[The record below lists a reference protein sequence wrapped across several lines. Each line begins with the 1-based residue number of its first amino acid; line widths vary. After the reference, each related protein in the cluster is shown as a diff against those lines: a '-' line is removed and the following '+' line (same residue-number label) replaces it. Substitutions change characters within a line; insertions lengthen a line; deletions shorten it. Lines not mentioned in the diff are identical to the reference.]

1 MKKMRS
7 VGKRGLA
14 CLLAVMLSMTT
25 MNFLG
30 TGALAAGDPAG
41 DGALAA
47 TELAENGTLVSED
60 NANSATAQAAAAAAV
75 AAISSE
81 EEAPPFYQEAVV
93 NGVKV
98 TVSADSGVFP
108 KGGGTLSVRSVSASE
123 KIRIADAVSGAKP
136 NDDDQNVA
144 ASYTYDIKVLN
155 KDGEELE
162 PDTSKGSV
170 RVSFAMS
177 EAKNQ
182 NLSADVYH
190 IDDGMNAEK
199 LDTETEGKTVTA
211 ETDGFSY
218 YTVEFTYE
226 KKEYVMEGNTT
237 VVLQEI
243 LDEIG
248 ITGTI
253 EAVKGSNDALFL
265 PEKRDGEWVVTSLQP
280 FSSEEWLRVT
290 VDGVVI
296 EITVTDSN
304 AVSQPLSVKN
314 GWNTDNI
321 LSAGETLA
329 NVNSFNNNNSMAI
342 TKNTNVC
349 LYTKDYHDDG
359 GISNDGVVTYDNIT
373 WNLNVGASQNN
384 GIFLRPGYS
393 VTLTFNT
400 VGVYQNVYFLG
411 LAGGVDEKTDAQMS
425 ATINYTDGT
434 SSSATFTVYDSWTKA
449 NPGASSKT
457 KLLSGYKRYDS
468 RNKRY
473 DDIKFSV
480 AGMDVDTSKLISSI
494 TIKNTHNAANLSVF
508 GISGVTAN
516 IPAPVNVAESNG
528 RVVTWN
534 PVSDASSY
542 RIDVSKDPNF
552 TTMEDGYNNKE
563 VQGTSC
569 DLSDLDPG
577 TYYVRVRAVNSSGGQ
592 SASSEPIS
600 VSWTTKMYKVK
611 YEKNTN
617 GSIVVLSGSLDTVT
631 ITEGQG
637 KNTITLPNIRL
648 DGFTFDGWYNKAD
661 GGTRIGAGGASYY
674 VSDSMNLYAH
684 WTAIP
689 NTAVVNLTRDSSAW
703 SGQTVALYKSGKQ
716 VYTLTGSGGTYSNA
730 KVVNGTYDVYVNKRK
745 TDQTVTFNA
754 TTSSQKQTI
763 NINYNTLTLEVYL
776 DDELSTKPGT
786 VTLRQGGAIK
796 YTVSSTTGVYTEYIL
811 DSETTYDVFI
821 NGLDTGKDL
830 SKEENTALVYFYT
843 AQLAIH
849 DDTAWTNAVV
859 KLCDAN
865 GNQLGSLDYA
875 SKSSNTTY
883 YERILQWD
891 DSTVY
896 YIYVD
901 GINTKAAVKANS
913 AERKAEL
920 TYYTATINIT
930 SSSFP
935 EGDFALTISNGVDRY
950 DVPRNSI
957 NGSTRTY
964 KTEHVFVRDD
974 PGEELLYS
982 LSSYGFSSA
991 GEGYQISSGDKTK
1004 NITIFVVNYYAYTF
1018 ASTDTYKTNPQPEL
1032 KVSHYVASGCQDT
1045 PAQDEYVEGFA
1056 FDGWSETV
1064 WSVSETSYTS
1074 FDFGIAIEKDYKLYG
1089 HFQKPTVTING
1100 YVRTNSGGT
1109 MSSTGTSF
1117 RLANLSISGFEK
1129 GNTIKYVLFDN
1140 KNISSM
1146 SYSGSS
1152 GSFDSSKGTLTFST
1166 PVSMDVAQNMVRN
1179 YLVFTPNSNEK
1190 SYITVTVIDYKGNVA
1205 ETTTVNPSQSTAK
1218 WTDISTYGAGLEL
1231 NTGNYYISKST
1242 TFSNSNGN
1250 GLKIASGATVNLLIP
1265 SGMTLTC
1272 KGSDGTS
1279 QTDPGKAGILV
1290 PYGSHL
1296 NILGEGTIVAT
1307 GGNAAPGST
1316 GGTGGNGYFSYE
1328 RGSSDNIIEDEH
1340 SGAGGTG
1347 GAGGAGAGAGIGTNG
1362 GNGGNGG
1369 AGGATVE
1376 ILDGN
1381 HSSHPAVNNGND
1393 GSAGSAGGSASGCGD
1408 IDIASTINRN
1418 NVSGGSAGSGGAGG
1432 SAGSYSGG
1440 GSDEGPAHY
1449 SKNNSMNKNIYILA
1463 GAGGGG
1469 GGGGGGYAA
1478 TGIGTG
1484 GSGGAGGGGGGSGV
1498 CDYSSSKNANTGDAN
1513 SMCGGGGGT
1522 GGAGGND
1529 GSAGNANPGRDAG
1542 EYDGSWKSVGGNG
1555 GGAGSGSNGTTAKNV
1570 GTPSLSDSYSVS
1582 YEKGIDSG
1590 TIGTTNRTSYNCG
1603 TSSQTIVLPT
1613 YTAKDGYYFQ
1623 GWRILNYAK
1632 LLGGS
1637 DGNDLIKSS
1646 TKLFKQGESVIIPKY
1661 AAGNI
1666 AFKAMVVKK
1675 AGLNATSEQQTI
1687 DALNSS
1693 SSTTYYTYQVTAKVD
1708 GTAQNVG
1715 NLVIGGVSVSGQQGV
1730 YTYVATANKGLTATL
1745 GGNTITLNAFS
1756 SNKSTTE
1763 VTFETLKVRVD
1774 GYAPSTVSL
1783 SGGLYISKPAGETT
1797 ELYVSSPRIVN
1808 SEKGSFR
1815 VTIDGEDTG
1824 VDASWGSTAVV
1835 TYKTATANLT
1845 LVGLTTK
1852 DLGSVYLLDESG
1864 SRLYMSTNAE
1874 EASTSPSYT
1883 YTKLKSN
1890 TAYTLYIDDLNTGK
1904 TLNFDTNTTA
1914 EYTITRYTTRVNTIL
1929 DGENADIGKVLLGG
1943 AEMVKAGAGTYLY
1956 VSDDN
1961 SEKAL
1966 TVDGESIG
1974 NVGAGSNTD
1983 LHYFT
1988 LTYKK
1993 SEDNEDGDLPVD
2005 TAVYRDGST
2014 SISSTTLAGKG
2025 NLVNGGKNFF
2035 GWTVTRSN
2043 SVSGATDGT
2052 VGPFKEGTSLIMNG
2066 TMVATA
2072 TWSSTGLDSEDEDIR
2087 VTLSSDQYTYNGE
2100 IQTPV
2105 VTMTRYYTVT
2115 PGSDEPASAVLQEGK
2130 DYVLKYKNSNTATD
2144 RYASYGT
2151 DGSKNNAIDA
2161 GTVMIT
2167 IEGCGD
2173 YSGSITRSY
2182 EIAPAQVEVYGLT
2195 ALDKEYDGTTSAAL
2209 DKSGVQLYG
2218 VVSADEN
2225 YVVFSAEKAEFESA
2239 NASDSAVVNVAGI
2252 SLGAG
2257 TAGDRSSN
2265 YLLTPTVPVTAKIQK
2280 RDIASATFTLLNN
2293 NYVYNGDY
2301 REPYVSASDINSA
2314 DKNIISTDD
2323 YDVVY
2328 SDNLHAGTATATIV
2342 ARDDSNYQGE
2352 HNETFTIEKAELT
2365 ITAKQL
2371 TSAYGE
2377 AIGDI
2382 SDKFEVTSGEIYG
2395 GAEPILDANGD
2406 FQFDANGELLQ
2417 TASDE
2422 EELNISAYTTVMQ
2435 GYAPGT
2441 YENAVLI
2448 QYTANSD
2455 YTVTTVPANYIV
2467 TKDAALSVTAKG
2479 YTGVYDGVGHSIS
2492 VSASGYSEG
2501 DEVKIYY
2508 STESAEDAAAKAAAQ
2523 NEAART
2529 APARTDAGTTKVYY
2543 CVVSE
2548 NYSGNVTGSADIV
2561 IAKATLKVTAKAHTL
2576 TYGEELSTL
2585 NENVLSNLTFGAGGS
2600 GGFVTADETAA
2611 ASFSMDDAV
2620 SYVSSYTA
2628 GSAVGSNYTIKP
2640 VFSATALAGDP
2651 LKNYEVSYYSGTL
2664 TVKQKEIADFT
2675 WKTLDGSVVTG
2686 DPKEFTY
2693 NGSAQGLA
2701 ATPVGIIGSDDLYVG
2716 SYETEG
2722 SETVESE
2729 SYAFD
2734 QSKTNVGK
2742 YSAKVTALAGADA
2755 ANYKISDEAE
2765 NTSHRYV
2772 INKAIYSGSGDSPW
2786 TFGPTVPDY
2795 VAGPTPS
2802 SPVAENVLGEEPD
2815 GYYYLPGDEETIKR
2829 ITGGNDGTVGALID
2843 YLYEQLEEKQDE
2855 NPNATL
2861 ADVIDELNS
2870 SLDPD
2875 FTTAAPNAE
2884 GDYIVIG
2891 YVNGNDNHGDMI
2903 GGDTFTVKAPDAE
2916 KTTVKVKAKDVE
2928 ITYGEAF
2935 NSSGVTF
2942 AYEPDSLTDEQL
2954 IAISDYLAEKVNVTT
2969 TYDTTDAAK
2978 RGAGKYN
2985 IQLALQ
2991 DGAEASEAY
3000 EFVFE
3005 STGILTVK
3013 PKEVSLEWP
3022 GTSAFDYTGSRIEYK
3037 ATGVAADDLV
3047 YSDSDTVGIAG
3058 YTYDTENKKV
3068 SYATAVGS
3076 YTSEVT
3082 GLSGTAAVNYTIKE
3096 ETKSH
3101 AWSIVSAGNNAFT
3114 TQPSIANWYYG
3125 EKAPEPVGAAEF
3137 GDVVFQYR
3145 KTGDE
3150 AWTDFNSTS
3159 VPTDAGSY
3167 KLRAYV
3173 EGGSNYA
3180 TIEATADFTIYL
3192 AEVTVTCLDKST
3204 KKGVAIEELTY
3215 SYQVLNGVV
3224 SSDEKESL
3232 DLDNAISTTVVVD
3245 SNNRI
3250 TSPVGRYLIAH
3261 KDIIDDAGF
3270 VAPTDFTN
3278 LSDYNK
3284 VYTTAGGNIN
3294 ITVVAG
3300 KYTVTKAKVS
3310 VSEDPEDSVDTT
3322 ATYDGAGYGI
3332 NAPVVE
3338 DAGGN
3343 IIDPSKYTIY
3353 YSTTPLN
3360 ANNYGTGST
3369 TSPLITGATKE
3380 SGVPIYYYIV
3390 SDSFSPISG
3399 SGTVIINPAP
3409 VTVKANDSTIAYGS
3423 DAKENGV
3430 TYEGLVNGD
3439 TPESLTLNPTYK
3451 FYARKSD
3458 GTADTTREYAPGS
3471 EYGSKGEYAI
3481 VPDGLS
3487 HPNYAFTYVN
3497 GIMTV
3502 TASGDS
3508 GETGGFTPEMF
3519 KLPDDFSA
3527 TYDVTGDGI
3536 VPVAFTPLVTVNDSY
3551 TGADKPNGGASGSGG
3566 DDADYT
3572 VTYESNYGAGTAY
3585 AVITPTATGNFAGAA
3600 PIRIPFNI
3608 AKKKVTLTAS
3618 SDKTSVYNASI
3629 ADLTDAYAVTSGTL
3643 NAAEKTALKIEVTTD
3658 ATKASPVGNNYKT
3671 MVSYDSNDNYE
3682 ITTVD
3687 GVYTITN
3694 ATLSVTAEPYNGIYD
3709 GSEHDAGVLTVKTG
3723 KYLTYAKV
3731 YYSTV
3736 SQETAHNAAASGV
3749 ETALSVPKIRD
3760 VGSYTI
3766 YYSVVCENYEEVQG
3780 SYVAVIEKA
3789 PLTVTVNYSGTVT
3802 YGDAVP
3808 DALTNAGLVYSGFK
3822 GDDTAETVFA
3832 DQTNTISTNY
3842 TAGSGVGE
3850 YKVVTTTLDSSNYEI
3865 TYVSGTLK
3873 VQKKPV
3879 TITWPA
3885 ETSITYTGSEISF
3898 TAAGIVGL
3906 LDADTG
3912 KVNVGS
3918 YKEGGSAEVDGVE
3931 CSYAYRAAGAGN
3943 YVALVTSLAG
3953 SKADNYSIDESTASR
3968 VWMIAKD
3975 ETTPGEDVI
3984 NSYPVIVV
3992 TPTNESIYFG
4002 QEAGE
4007 FGYTARK
4014 YANNAAYMNDNTGN
4028 AGEDVTSSLETYV
4041 TNKNDIRY
4049 TTTYN
4054 TGDNAGTY
4062 AIEAYGLTAN
4072 AENRIVYAKGTLTV
4086 QKATGDNGTGNTF
4099 TGGAASDGED
4109 KSDLGMGNGWTYG
4122 DTPKTPSAET
4132 ELGGDITYTY
4142 YRNDGNGNYVL
4153 IGEAPPTTPGNYA
4166 VKATAAET
4174 TNYDSIESGYDSYT
4188 IEKRPLV
4195 IIANDVSSAYGS
4207 AKAELTYKMTGSIA
4221 SSDAGKVTI
4230 SLTTTATSTSP
4241 AGEYP
4246 ITVSVTGDSKDYY
4259 NVQTTDGTYFIT
4271 RTAGTLT
4278 VNASDYEGTYD
4289 GQSHSITVSTS
4300 GDSSAVVWYSESPL
4314 YESNYASGQRT
4325 PISYKDVGTH
4335 TVYYY
4340 VSSDSSESVIGS
4352 RDVRITKKTLTVKA
4366 DDQTIVY
4373 GDALPDSYS
4382 VTYQGFAS
4390 GDDAAST
4397 RLSSTVSYAYHQYDP
4412 AGTYA
4417 INPSVT
4423 SGGSNYT
4430 FTYVPGTL
4438 TVSKKPLTFTWT
4450 KDLYTYTGAE
4460 QSITATAVGM
4470 VNSDTI
4476 GVTYT
4481 YNAATGNVN
4490 RATAVGAYTATV
4502 NGLTGTMAQ
4511 SYSIDPATSSKTWSI
4526 KGGENSFTETISIP
4540 DWTYG
4545 QTPSAPEAQSQYGTV
4560 RYEYSDSYNGT
4571 YTSTAPTIPGTYY
4584 VRAVVDATD
4593 DYSGLVSA
4601 PKGFVI
4607 NKGSLTIYADSLN
4620 GKAGDNISL
4629 SGRYSI
4635 AGSVASGD
4643 RITAELSTTADSS
4656 SAAGSYPVTF
4666 ISVTVASGSYTSSKT
4681 YSDGA
4686 ISGNIITADELY
4698 DITLVNGSL
4707 QLTNEAVTVNA
4718 EVTGDSDFNGKYDG
4732 DYHGISVKVDTTDS
4746 SFDGGQILYSTEKYT
4761 DKDALATAVR
4771 SGNAS
4776 PTSPVVKEAGS
4787 KTIYYYVTDGD
4798 ENILLSGSKTIIIEK
4813 APLTVRANDIECY
4826 TNSDPT
4832 PGGVTCTGFEGSDD
4846 ISALSGT
4853 LAYSYSYTRGMGA
4866 GTYSVT
4872 PSGLTSGNYDITF
4885 ESGVLTVKQM
4895 KNISTSDYNPSA
4907 KNLVYTGDVQTTT
4920 ITVGSGVLEQGRDFT
4935 VESGDLSGTAVDKY
4949 TVIINGIGSYT
4960 GTATITW
4967 YITGKPVAVPEAG
4980 AGYVM
4985 ATNPDGRTVTVT
4997 PEDGYS
5003 VWMVNGSNELV
5014 QVAPASGGSGA
5025 ASVTVDDGTTLYVR
5039 KDAEGTNA
5047 ASAYTEFTAEADPKV
5062 TVSVTASP
5070 NAGGRITLT
5079 YETNEL
5085 ISESASGSAV
5095 LSKGS
5100 NITLRATAVD
5110 KFTFTKWA
5118 KTSANGS
5125 VSDAGTTAEITVTA
5139 DASVTY
5145 TAIFTYQAQTADEDV
5160 IVSSPFDPVTGA
5172 LIDPNTGIAIKTEV
5186 EYDGTEKNLGLVS
5199 TDEYTVSGDTSAE
5212 FPDTYKVV
5220 LTPKDGKVWPD
5231 GTTEPKVITWT
5242 IEKEKVD
5249 EKPAVSVDNSIPK
5262 VTITGTTGSAGTGTY
5277 ADGTPYRYE
5286 YQKPGETTWT
5296 TITGDSFTPAGE
5308 GVYYVRVKGTDTAE
5322 PGANTAVTVGVSVS
5336 VRTNTATNVT
5346 TGSATFSGYIS
5357 NTSAEAEITTYGFK
5371 YSTDKSSWT
5380 DVPAALT
5387 ATGGNTI
5394 SATVTGLSGD
5404 RTYYYYAYIIR
5415 KGSIVS
5421 GDIVSFTTTAAS
5433 AQDNGSIGVKV
5444 NASDEVSKYPFSIS
5458 VERGNVSIASTTG
5471 VTGTDAATATFNKLP
5486 DGVYN
5491 VVIRRTD
5498 DVDYAETKTVT
5509 IVEGSTAN
5517 VIFTISAGEV
5527 STLVKVEDGAP
5538 EVAVS
5543 GLPGTITDN
5552 ELEGAAAGSTS
5563 TNVVFNV
5570 EKVAENKATGAEE
5583 IIALAGEDKEADLYL
5598 DLSLYKTTSNLDYN
5612 GNVTSTVTENIGS
5625 ENTTVLEIAVP
5636 YDKAGAEGLMAYRFH
5651 DGTAQELTALKS
5663 RQSAGKYV
5671 DGTFYADK
5679 DSNYVFIYASG
5690 FSTYVIALDKDES
5703 GGGGGGNEG
5712 GNGGGSGGG
5721 SSGNEGGNGGGSGG
5735 GSGGGGG
5742 KVDPDPDPT
5751 PTPPDPIDDDD
5762 KLPDGV
5768 TKNDDGTY
5776 SFYDPDLGYGD
5787 FPEEALYNGLVHRM
5801 YNPNSGE
5808 HFYTKSVS
5816 ERDDLI
5822 AAGWN
5827 YEEDSC
5833 FTTPGAGENTF
5844 PIYRLY
5850 NPNGDEHHYT
5860 IDREEAVKIKNAG
5873 WSFEGLSF
5881 YAYEKG
5887 SENGVP
5893 MYREYNPND
5902 GHHNYTTDKREH
5914 DYVVSVGWH
5923 DEDIAWN
5930 VESGNENDGY
5940 LPKGVSRYKDGTY
5953 SFYDRELG
5961 YGAFSEEALK
5971 EGLVHRMYNPNSGEH
5986 FYTMS
5991 VSERDDLVKAGWI
6004 YEEDSCFTAPA
6015 AADDRL
6021 PVYRLYNPNGNDHH
6035 YTIDKE
6041 EAVSLKE
6048 AGWIFEGVSFYA
6060 YEKDSTDGVPLYR
6073 EYNPNSGR
6081 HNYTTARKEHDNV
6094 VSAGWKDE
6102 GVAWRVVK

>member
-1 MKKMRS
+1 MKNMRS

-14 CLLAVMLSMTT
+14 CLLSVMLSMTT

-47 TELAENGTLVSED
+47 TELAENGTLAAED
-60 NANSATAQAAAAAAV
+60 NENSATAQAAAAAA
-75 AAISSE
+75 ISAE

-108 KGGGTLSVRSVSASE
+108 KGEGTLSVRSVSASE

-136 NDDDQNVA
+136 NDDDQNIA

-237 VVLQEI
+237 VALQEI

-248 ITGTI
+248 ITGTV
-253 EAVKGSNDALFL
+253 EAVEGSNDELFL

-359 GISNDGVVTYDNIT
+359 GISNDGVVKYENIT
-373 WNLNVGASQNN
+373 WNLNVGASQKN
-384 GIFLRPGYS
+384 GIFLKPGYS

-411 LAGGVDEKTDAQMS
+411 LAGGVDEKTDAQMN

-434 SSSATFTVYDSWTKA
+434 SGSATFTVYDSWTKA
-449 NPGASSKT
+449 NPGELT

-468 RNKRY
+468 KNKRY
-473 DDIKFSV
+473 DAIKFSV

-534 PVSDASSY
+534 SVSDASSY

-552 TTMEDGYNNKE
+552 TTMEDGYNNTE

-600 VSWTTKMYKVK
+600 VRWTTKMYKVK

-617 GSIVVLSGSLDTVT
+617 GSIEVLSGSLDSMT
-631 ITEGQG
+631 ITDGEG
-637 KNTITLPNIRL
+637 KNTITLPNIRI
-648 DGFTFDGWYNKAD
+648 DGFIFDGWYNKAD

-689 NTAVVNLTRDSSAW
+689 NTAVVNLTKDSSAW

-763 NINYNTLTLEVYL
+763 DINYNTLTLEVYL

-796 YTVSSTTGVYTEYIL
+796 YTVSSTTGIYTEYIL

-830 SKEENTALVYFYT
+830 SKEKNRALVNFYT

-849 DDTAWTNAVV
+849 DDAAWTDAVV

-875 SKSSNTTY
+875 TKSSNTTY

-920 TYYTATINIT
+920 SYYTATINIT

-950 DVPRNSI
+950 DVPCSSI

-964 KTEHVFVRDD
+964 EAEHVFVRDD
-974 PGEELLYS
+974 PGKELLYS
-982 LSSYGFSSA
+982 LSSLGFSSA

-1004 NITIFVVNYYAYTF
+1004 NITIFVVDYYAYTF
-1018 ASTDTYKTNPQPEL
+1018 ASTDTYKTNPKPEL

-1074 FDFGIAIEKDYKLYG
+1074 FDFGTVIEKDYKLYG

-1100 YVRTNSGGT
+1100 YVRTDGGGT
-1109 MSSTGTSF
+1109 MSSKGTSF

-1140 KNISSM
+1140 KNISSITALPGV
-1146 SYSGSS
+1146 STNG
-1152 GSFDSSKGTLTFST
+1152 GSFDSNSNILTFNRF
-1166 PVSMDVAQNMVRN
+1166 VSMDTAQKVVRE
-1179 YLVFTPNSNEK
+1179 YLVFTPNSGEA
-1190 SYITVTVIDYKGNVA
+1190 STITVTVMDYKGTA
-1205 ETTTVNPSQSTAK
+1205 ASKTTSTGAPTLSTDSTNWIDINTLSKGDTLTNNKYYYVGNNTTFDNSATAGANGLKVPDNGTVTIYIKKDCTLTLKGGNASGT
-1218 WTDISTYGAGLEL
+1218 TGGGAGLYL
-1231 NTGNYYISKST
+1231 P
-1242 TFSNSNGN
+1242 
-1250 GLKIASGATVNLLIP
+1250 SGAKLYLI
-1265 SGMTLTC
+1265 
-1272 KGSDGTS
+1272 
-1279 QTDPGKAGILV
+1279 
-1290 PYGSHL
+1290 
-1296 NILGEGTIVAT
+1296 GEGTLNAI
-1307 GGNAAPGST
+1307 GGNAANGASGS
-1316 GGTGGNGYFSYE
+1316 NGSAGVLVDGSVGSYKQ
-1328 RGSSDNIIEDEH
+1328 
-1340 SGAGGTG
+1340 G
-1347 GAGGAGAGAGIGTNG
+1347 GAGGAGGAGGGGAGAGIG
-1362 GNGGNGG
+1362 GNGGSGGSGG
-1369 AGGATVE
+1369 AGTGMGESKSGAN
-1376 ILDGN
+1376 DYY
-1381 HSSHPAVNNGND
+1381 D
-1393 GSAGSAGGSASGCGD
+1393 GSAGSSGSNGNSGSAGGIVYRTGNVTVSA
-1408 IDIASTINRN
+1408 T
-1418 NVSGGSAGSGGAGG
+1418 GGAAGSGGA
-1432 SAGSYSGG
+1432 AGAYGNDNGIKSTTWYGDDSTKSKYQIAGG
-1440 GSDEGPAHY
+1440 G
-1449 SKNNSMNKNIYILA
+1449 

-1469 GGGGGGYAA
+1469 GGGGAA
-1478 TGIGTG
+1478 SDI
-1484 GSGGAGGGGGGSGV
+1484 GSGGAGGAGGGSGGQGGV
-1498 CDYSSSKNANTGDAN
+1498 TYGSGGEVSPFVSGDSGELQQLTG
-1513 SMCGGGGGT
+1513 CKGGPGTGGT
-1522 GGAGGND
+1522 GGGSNGGSGATSSHGYDNGGISNKAND
-1529 GSAGNANPGRDAG
+1529 GTTFNVKG
-1542 EYDGSWKSVGGNG
+1542 GSG
-1555 GGAGSGSNGTTAKNV
+1555 GGAGTGGSSGSSSSIQTGTRVPSAYNINFVNTGTYGTYAK
-1570 GTPSLSDSYSVS
+1570 P
-1582 YEKGIDSG
+1582 
-1590 TIGTTNRTSYNCG
+1590 NRTSYTFG
-1603 TSSQTIVLPT
+1603 TSNQTITLPT
-1613 YTAKDGYYFQ
+1613 YTAKAGYYFQ
-1623 GWRILNYAK
+1623 GWKLTKYANSSVA
-1632 LLGGS
+1632 G
-1637 DGNDLIKSS
+1637 SS
-1646 TKLFKQGESVIIPKY
+1646 TAVTTATTAYFRQGQTVSIPQYAFGDIEFTAIITSK
-1661 AAGNI
+1661 
-1666 AFKAMVVKK
+1666 V
-1675 AGLNATSEQQTI
+1675 GLSATSETLNI
-1687 DALNSS
+1687 SALSS
-1693 SSTTYYTYQVTAKVD
+1693 SASTQYYKYTVNTKVD
-1708 GTAQNVG
+1708 GQAENVG
-1715 NLVIGGVSVSGQQGV
+1715 VLKLKDSSGNTVVSINGENGV
-1730 YTYVATANKGLTATL
+1730 YTYTSSVIL
-1745 GGNTITLNAFS
+1745 GSSASFGSLDISLNAL
-1756 SNKSTTE
+1756 SNATSSTT
-1763 VTFETLKVRVD
+1763 VNLETVKVLVV
-1774 GYAPSTVSL
+1774 GYEPNSVSL
-1783 SGGLYISKPAGETT
+1783 EGGPRISKPAKSEN
-1797 ELYVSSPRIVN
+1797 ELYVSAYRLSEA
-1808 SEKGSFR
+1808 EKGSFR

-1845 LVGLTTK
+1845 LVGLTAK

-1890 TAYTLYIDDLNTGK
+1890 TAYTLYIDDINTGK
-1904 TLNFDTNTTA
+1904 TLDFDTNTTA

-1929 DGENADIGKVLLGG
+1929 DGKNADIGKVLLGE

-1974 NVGAGSNTD
+1974 NVGAGSDTD

-2025 NLVNGGKNFF
+2025 NLVNGGKNFV

-2052 VGPFKEGTSLIMNG
+2052 VGQGPLNEGTSLIMNG

-2072 TWSSTGLDSEDEDIR
+2072 TWSSTRLDSGDEDIR

-2105 VTMTRYYTVT
+2105 VTVTRYYTVT
-2115 PGSDEPASAVLQEGK
+2115 PGSDEPASVVLQEGK

-2144 RYASYGT
+2144 RYAS

-2173 YSGSITRSY
+2173 YSGSIMKSY
-2182 EIAPAQVEVYGLT
+2182 EIARAQVEVYGLT
-2195 ALDKEYDGTTSAAL
+2195 ALDKKYDGTTSATL

-2252 SLGAG
+2252 SLGEG

-2301 REPYVSASDINSA
+2301 REPFVSVSDIIST
-2314 DKNIISTDD
+2314 DNIISTDD

-2328 SDNLHAGTATATIV
+2328 SNNLHAGTATATII
-2342 ARDDSNYQGE
+2342 ARDGSNYQGE
-2352 HNETFTIEKAELT
+2352 HSETFTITKAALT
-2365 ITAKQL
+2365 ITAEKL

-2382 SDKFEVTSGEIYG
+2382 SGKLVISGEIYG

-2406 FQFDANGELLQ
+2406 FRFDENGELLQ

-2422 EELNISAYTTVMQ
+2422 EELNISAYTTVKQ
-2435 GYAPGT
+2435 GYAPGK

-2455 YTVTTVPANYIV
+2455 YTVTTVPADYIV
-2467 TKDAALSVTAKG
+2467 TKEAALSVTAKG
-2479 YTGVYDGVGHSIS
+2479 YTGVYDGAGHSIS

-2501 DEVKIYY
+2501 DVVKIYY
-2508 STESAEDAAAKAAAQ
+2508 SLTSGEDAAAKAAAE
-2523 NEAART
+2523 NSDALES
-2529 APARTDAGTTKVYY
+2529 PKVSDAGTTPVYY
-2543 CVVSE
+2543 CVVSA

-2561 IAKATLKVTAKAHTL
+2561 IAKAPLKVTANAHTL
-2576 TYGEELSTL
+2576 TYGKELSTL
-2585 NENVLSNLTFGAGGS
+2585 NENALSNLTFGANGS

-2611 ASFSMDDAV
+2611 ANFSMDDAV
-2620 SYVSSYTA
+2620 SYESSYTA

-2640 VFSATALAGDP
+2640 VFSEAALLESP

-2664 TVKQKEIADFT
+2664 TVEQKEIADFT
-2675 WKTLDGSVVTG
+2675 WKTLAGNNVSTEPEV
-2686 DPKEFTY
+2686 FTY

-2701 ATPVGIIGSDDLYVG
+2701 ATPVGKITGDDLYVG
-2716 SYETEG
+2716 SYETETTG
-2722 SETVESE
+2722 SEEVGDV
-2729 SYAFD
+2729 SYTFA

-2755 ANYKISDEAE
+2755 ANYKISDSAT
-2765 NTSHRYV
+2765 NTSYRYV
-2772 INKAIYSGSGDSPW
+2772 IERATYDGGNSPW

-2795 VAGPTPS
+2795 VAGPSTTP
-2802 SPVAENVLGEEPD
+2802 SPVAENVLGEKPD
-2815 GYYYLPGDEETIKR
+2815 GYYYLPNNEETIKS

-2843 YLYEQLEEKQDE
+2843 YLYERLKTLQDG
-2855 NPNATL
+2855 NPGATITL
-2861 ADVIDELNS
+2861 VDVINS
-2870 SLDPD
+2870 IKNEGNPAP
-2875 FTTAAPNAE
+2875 FTAYAPTEA

-2891 YVNGNDNHGDMI
+2891 YVNGDPNHGDMI
-2903 GGDTFTVKAPDAE
+2903 GGGSFEVKAHDDD

-2928 ITYGEAF
+2928 ITYGDAFDSSAVKFVYEA
-2935 NSSGVTF
+2935 
-2942 AYEPDSLTDEQL
+2942 DSLTDEKRS
-2954 IAISDYLAEKVNVTT
+2954 AISDYLAEKVDVTT

-3022 GTSAFDYTGSRIEYK
+3022 GTSVFDYSGSRIEYK
-3037 ATGVAADDLV
+3037 ATGVAANDLV
-3047 YSDSDTVGIAG
+3047 YSDTVGIAG

-3082 GLSGTAAVNYTIKE
+3082 GLSGTTAANYTIKE
-3096 ETKSH
+3096 GTKSH
-3101 AWSIVSAGNNAFT
+3101 AWSIVSVGDNAFT
-3114 TQPSIANWYYG
+3114 TTPSIADWYYG
-3125 EKAPEPVGAAEF
+3125 EKAPEPVGAAKF
-3137 GDVVFQYR
+3137 GDVVFQYK

-3167 KLRAYV
+3167 QLRAYV
-3173 EGGSNYA
+3173 DSGEGYGA
-3180 TIEATADFTIYL
+3180 ITQTVDFTIYP
-3192 AEVTVTCLDKST
+3192 AEVTVTCLDQT
-3204 KKGVAIEELTY
+3204 KKIGDLRKALTY
-3215 SYQVLNGVV
+3215 NYQVQKGVV
-3224 SSDEKESL
+3224 SETEKESL
-3232 DLDNAISTTVVVD
+3232 GLGSIITTTVVVD
-3245 SNNRI
+3245 ANNRI
-3250 TSPVGRYLIAH
+3250 TSPVGKYLIAH
-3261 KDIIDDAGF
+3261 SSVISSDTF
-3270 VAPTDFTN
+3270 VAPTDFTD
-3278 LSDYNK
+3278 LSNYNK
-3284 VYTTAGGNIN
+3284 VYTTADGNIN

-3300 KYTVTKAKVS
+3300 KYTVTKAEVS

-3322 ATYDGAGYGI
+3322 ATYDGTGHGI
-3332 NAPVVE
+3332 GEPVVE
-3338 DAGGN
+3338 DEEGN
-3343 IIDPSKYTIY
+3343 IIDPSNYTVY
-3353 YSTTPLN
+3353 YSTNPLN

-3369 TSPLITGATKE
+3369 TSPLITGATAGE
-3380 SGVPIYYYIV
+3380 TIYYYIV

-3409 VTVKANDSTIAYGS
+3409 VTVKANNSTIAYGM
-3423 DAKENGV
+3423 AAANNGV
-3430 TYEGLVNGD
+3430 TYTGLVGTDTAEGLGL
-3439 TPESLTLNPTYK
+3439 EPTYSY
-3451 FYARKSD
+3451 YALDAKGDPDEEKPYS
-3458 GTADTTREYAPGS
+3458 PGKAN
-3471 EYGSKGEYAI
+3471 GSSGQYAI
-3481 VPDGLS
+3481 VPGGLINS
-3487 HPNYAFTYVN
+3487 NYTFTYEK

-3502 TASGDS
+3502 TASS
-3508 GETGGFTPEMF
+3508 GQEEGNQLTADLFDVQAGSF
-3519 KLPDDFSA
+3519 
-3527 TYDVTGDGI
+3527 TYDVDANGYPVSNEPVVTIKSTAGNLISYGD
-3536 VPVAFTPLVTVNDSY
+3536 FE
-3551 TGADKPNGGASGSGG
+3551 
-3566 DDADYT
+3566 
-3572 VTYESNYGAGTAY
+3572 VTYENADKAGKAY
-3585 AVITPTATGNFAGAA
+3585 IVITPTTTGNFAGCD
-3600 PIRIPFNI
+3600 PVRIPYTI
-3608 AKKKVTLTAS
+3608 GKKAVTITAGNGES
-3618 SDKTSVYNASI
+3618 PYNSEISAL
-3629 ADLTDAYAVTSGTL
+3629 DYNVTSGTL

-3687 GVYTITN
+3687 GVYTIAK

-3736 SQETAHNAAASGV
+3736 SQEAAHSAAESND

-3760 VGSYTI
+3760 VGNHTI
-3766 YYSVVCENYEEVQG
+3766 YYSAVCENYDEVQG
-3780 SYVAVIEKA
+3780 SYEAVIEKA

-3808 DALTNAGLVYSGFK
+3808 DALANAGLVYSGFK

-3832 DQTNTISTNY
+3832 DQTKTISTNY

-3850 YKVVTTTLDSSNYEI
+3850 YKVVTTELTATNYEI

-3879 TITWPA
+3879 TITWPDD
-3885 ETSITYTGSEISF
+3885 TSIAYTGSEISF
-3898 TAAGIVGL
+3898 TAAGIAGL
-3906 LDADTG
+3906 RTG
-3912 KVNVGS
+3912 DENYVYIS
-3918 YKEGGSAEVDGVE
+3918 AYKDDIENG
-3931 CSYAYRAAGAGN
+3931 YAYRATTAGDYTAKATG
-3943 YVALVTSLAG
+3943 LSG
-3953 SKADNYSIDESTASR
+3953 SKADNYTIDESTASR
-3968 VWMIAKD
+3968 VWTIAND
-3975 ETTPGEDVI
+3975 ESTPGEDVI

-3992 TPTNESIYFG
+3992 TPTDKSIYFG
-4002 QEAGE
+4002 QEAGK
-4007 FGYTARK
+4007 FDYTARR
-4014 YANNAAYMNDNTGN
+4014 YENNAAYKADTEGTG
-4028 AGEDVTSSLETYV
+4028 GTDVRDSLGTYV
-4041 TNKNDIRY
+4041 TDASALKY
-4049 TTTYN
+4049 STTYN

-4086 QKATGDNGTGNTF
+4086 QKATGDNGTANEF
-4099 TGGAASDGED
+4099 TGNAKPDTDG

-4132 ELGGDITYTY
+4132 NFGGDSGITYTY
-4142 YRNDGNGNYVL
+4142 YQKDEEGNYNP
-4153 IGEAPPTTPGNYA
+4153 IDGAPTTPGDYA
-4166 VKATAAET
+4166 VKATAAGT
-4174 TNYDSIESGYDSYT
+4174 TNYDSIESGYDYYT
-4188 IEKRPLV
+4188 IAKRPLV

-4207 AKAELTYKMTGSIA
+4207 AIAELTYKMTGTIA

-4300 GDSSAVVWYSESPL
+4300 GDSSAVVWYSESQL
-4314 YESNYASGQRT
+4314 YESNYASGQKT

-4340 VSSDSSESVIGS
+4340 VSSDSSEPVIGS
-4352 RDVRITKKTLTVKA
+4352 RDVRITAKTLTVKA

-4397 RLSSTVSYAYHQYDP
+4397 VLSSTVSYAYNKYDP

-4417 INPSVT
+4417 ITPSVT

-4430 FTYVPGTL
+4430 FSYVPGTL

-4450 KDLYTYTGAE
+4450 KDLYTYTGSE

-4481 YNAATGNVN
+4481 YNAATGDVN
-4490 RATAVGAYTATV
+4490 RATAVGPYTATV

-4643 RITAELSTTADSS
+4643 RITAELSTTAESS
-4656 SAAGSYPVTF
+4656 SAADSYPVTF

-4681 YSDGA
+4681 YSDDA
-4686 ISGNIITADELY
+4686 ISGNRITTDELY
-4698 DITLVNGSL
+4698 DITLVDGSL

-4718 EVTGDSDFNGKYDG
+4718 EVTGDSDFDGKYDG
-4732 DYHGISVKVDTTDS
+4732 DYHGISVTVDTTDS
-4746 SFDGGQILYSTEKYT
+4746 SFDGRQILYSTEKYT

-4798 ENILLSGSKTIIIEK
+4798 GNILLSGSKTIIIEK

-4832 PGGVTCTGFEGSDD
+4832 PCGVTCTGFEGSDD

-4885 ESGVLTVKQM
+4885 ESGVLTVEQM

-4907 KNLVYTGDVQTTT
+4907 KNLVYTGVVQTTT
-4920 ITVGSGVLEQGRDFT
+4920 ITVGSGVLVQGRDFT
-4935 VESGDLSGTAVDKY
+4935 VESGDLSGTAVDTY
-4949 TVIINGIGSYT
+4949 TVTINGIGSYT
-4960 GTATITW
+4960 GTASITW
-4967 YITGKPVAVPEAG
+4967 HITGRPVAAPKAG
-4980 AGYVM
+4980 EGYVM
-4985 ATNPDGRTVTVT
+4985 ATDPDGRTVTVT
-4997 PEDGYS
+4997 PKDGYS
-5003 VWMVNGSNELV
+5003 VWMVNEGTGQLEK
-5014 QVAPASGGSGA
+5014 VAPKGSDT
-5025 ASVTVDDGTTLYVR
+5025 SVTVDDGTTLYVR
-5039 KDAEGTNA
+5039 KDAEVNNA
-5047 ASAYTEFTAEADPKV
+5047 NSAYTEFTAEADPKV

-5095 LSKGS
+5095 LLKGS
-5100 NITLRATAVD
+5100 NITLRATAAD
-5110 KFTFTKWA
+5110 NFTFTKWA
-5118 KTSANGS
+5118 KTSADGT

-5145 TAIFTYQAQTADEDV
+5145 TAIFTYQAHTTDEEV
-5160 IVSSPFDPVTGA
+5160 INNSPFDPVTGA
-5172 LIDPNTGIAIKTEV
+5172 LVDSNGNAIATEV
-5186 EYDGTEKNLGLVS
+5186 EYDGTEKTLGL
-5199 TDEYTVSGDTSAE
+5199 TDTEDYTVSGDTSAAL
-5212 FPDTYKVV
+5212 PGTYKVV
-5220 LTPKDGKVWPD
+5220 LIPKDGKVWPD

-5249 EKPAVSVDNSIPK
+5249 ETPAVSVDNSIPK
-5262 VTITGTTGSAGTGTY
+5262 VTITGTTGTTGGVGTGKY
-5277 ADGTPYRYE
+5277 ADETPYRYE

-5322 PGANTAVTVGVSVS
+5322 PGASTAVTVGVSVS

-5346 TGSATFSGYIS
+5346 TESAIFSGYIS
-5357 NTSAEAEITTYGFK
+5357 NTSAEAGITTYGFK

-5380 DVPAALT
+5380 DVPTTLT
-5387 ATGGNTI
+5387 AAGGNTI

-5433 AQDNGSIGVKV
+5433 AQDKGSIGVKV
-5444 NASDEVSKYPFSIS
+5444 NASDEVLKYPFSIS
-5458 VERGNVSIASTTG
+5458 VERGNVSIASANG
-5471 VTGTDAATATFNKLP
+5471 VTGTDAATATFSKLP

-5509 IVEGSTAN
+5509 IVKGSTAN
-5517 VIFTISAGEV
+5517 VVFTISAGEV
-5527 STLVKVEDGAP
+5527 STLVNVEDGAP

-5543 GLPGTITDN
+5543 GLPGTITND
-5552 ELEGAAAGSTS
+5552 EIAGAAAGSTS

-5570 EKVAENKATGAEE
+5570 EKVAKSEATGANE
-5583 IIALAGEDKEADLYL
+5583 IIALAGDDKEADLYL
-5598 DLSLYKTTSNLDYN
+5598 DLSLYKTTSTLYEN
-5612 GNVTSTVTENIGS
+5612 GNVKSTVTDDIGS
-5625 ENTTVLEIAVP
+5625 ENKTVLEIAVP
-5636 YDKAGAEGLMAYRFH
+5636 YNNAGAEGLTVYRFH
-5651 DGTAQELTALKS
+5651 DGTAQELTALNS

-5703 GGGGGGNEG
+5703 GGGGGGGNGGNEG
-5712 GNGGGSGGG
+5712 GNGGGSGEGN
-5721 SSGNEGGNGGGSGG
+5721 SGNEGGNGGGS
-5735 GSGGGGG
+5735 GGGG

-5768 TKNDDGTY
+5768 TKNEDGTY

-5822 AAGWN
+5822 AVGWN

-5873 WSFEGLSF
+5873 WSFEGVSF

-6021 PVYRLYNPNGNDHH
+6021 PIYRLYNPNGNDHH